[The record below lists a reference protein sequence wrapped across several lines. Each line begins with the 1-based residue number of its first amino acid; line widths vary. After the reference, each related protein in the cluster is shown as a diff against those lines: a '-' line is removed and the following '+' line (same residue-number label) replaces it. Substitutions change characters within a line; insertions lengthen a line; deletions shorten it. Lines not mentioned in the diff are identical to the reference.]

1 MNKLLPL
8 LAFSILL
15 LVPVGAQNAFAHGF
29 VELENVSLTPVS
41 FTDPFDSPFGQN
53 IVIFQPPLAGIDLFV
68 HSNSDTIPFT
78 DTVTVTI
85 REGSITG
92 NILGSKTQSV
102 TATSG
107 DPSFRDEI
115 HFDFI
120 PPLNLVPGNYV
131 FQIETVEGQNKMQFA
146 VNPNDS
152 YPIGDSIIRGSPN
165 SGHDLNFRT
174 YTIPPLSCGSKTI
187 LNLDNQCVPDLT
199 KVCGAGTFPD
209 FDALMCFG
217 IAMETVGGALLDI
230 NTLPLLVGA
239 IGVNPV
245 ITGLVGITIAGI
257 TGQVIWFIHKK
268 RKSENS

>member
-1 MNKLLPL
+1 MLNKLLPIL
-8 LAFSILL
+8 TFSILL

-53 IVIFQPPLAGIDLFV
+53 IIIFQPPLAGIDLFV

-85 REGSITG
+85 REGWGITG
-92 NILGSKTQSV
+92 NIVGSKTQSV

-120 PPLNLVPGNYV
+120 PPLNLVPGSYM

-146 VNPNDS
+146 VNENNFLFV
-152 YPIGDSIIRGSPN
+152 DSITRGSLN
-165 SGHDLNFRT
+165 QVQDLNFRT
-174 YTIPPLSCGSKTI
+174 YVIDPLSCGSKTI

-199 KVCGAGTFPD
+199 QICGAGTFPD
-209 FDALMCFG
+209 FDVLMCFG
-217 IAMETVGGALLDI
+217 LAMETVGGALLDI
-230 NTLPLLVGA
+230 NTASLLVAA
-239 IGVNPV
+239 IGTNPV
-245 ITGLVGITIAGI
+245 ITGLVAITMSGVAA
-257 TGQVIWFIHKK
+257 QAVWFVHRRKK
-268 RKSENS
+268 D